1 MCERESQGAFHSGPK
16 INFVEQF
23 LGFPRIKFLQFA
35 KHSTEKFGYSG
46 NKFDFTVPKD
56 PTITPNDEEK
66 RTEKG

>member
-1 MCERESQGAFHSGPK
+1 
-16 INFVEQF
+16 VEQF

-66 RTEKG
+66 RTEKD